1 MIEQKLAPLFANN
14 ISKIKIDKLIKSSN
28 ILSLNNNSNHTSF
41 YQEVDL
47 KLKGLNKYNDILNL
61 YISNNNNMNL
71 ILKIKN
77 DQFSN
82 LDNGLLSIE
91 KKMLLNKSNEVLHN
105 DKNLEIAKI
114 EELNKEFNTQI
125 NSNYLKS
132 LSKFNS
138 LSKGQIITY
147 SQQIHYNFNSGNNVL
162 FKKIY
167 SLLLNSFISMNC
179 LISKPVFEITS
190 ERVIIHLFIYLFKKN
205 KEINKN
211 NKFINVNWKKLNL
224 LCTILSNFFKKTV
237 ILDLNRIYYPYFDSN
252 IFVNFL
258 ANIINKIQ
266 IRNITKNFFKKAI
279 IKNPFKLDRKLIVNK
294 FPSLLSGINIKIAGR
309 LLTTKIVPRKTIKNV
324 RRGALARIKIN
335 YLDIARYTNKNKRG
349 AFSITITTGQFLT

>member
-1 MIEQKLAPLFANN
+1 MIEQKLVPLFANN

-28 ILSLNNNSNHTSF
+28 ILSLNKNSNLTSF
-41 YQEVDL
+41 YQVVEFN
-47 KLKGLNKYNDILNL
+47 LKGLKKYNDILNL

-77 DQFSN
+77 DQLSN
-82 LDNGLLSIE
+82 LDNGLLSTE
-91 KKMLLNKSNEVLHN
+91 KKMLLNKSNEVLYN
-105 DKNLEIAKI
+105 DKDLDISKI
-114 EELNKEFNTQI
+114 EELNNIFNTQV

-138 LSKGQIITY
+138 SSKGKIITF
-147 SQQIHYNFNSGNNVL
+147 SQQIHYNFNSGNNIL
-162 FKKIY
+162 LKKIY
-167 SLLLNSFISMNC
+167 SLLFNSFISMNC

-190 ERVIIHLFIYLFKKN
+190 EIVIIHLFIYLFKQN
-205 KEINKN
+205 KQINKN
-211 NKFINVNWKKLNL
+211 NKFININQKKLNL
-224 LCTILSNFFKKTV
+224 LCIILSSFFKKPV

-266 IRNITKNFFKKAI
+266 IRNITKSFFKKAI

-309 LLTTKIVPRKTIKNV
+309 LLTNRVVPRKTITTV